1 MQIHHHHLSCS
12 LDPVVCTIQPLH
24 LSPCQKMWA
33 SFSILFLN
41 YFIVWYSWSLK
52 QLRRKPFQCLNHFLL
67 KLKFRQIVKL
77 AKWSPA
83 FNRLLQTHCYFSHAG
98 DHIWKQWRRELSWW
112 QSNRKTSHRGGYILQ
127 QETLKHRA
135 LH

>member
-1 MQIHHHHLSCS
+1 MQIPHHHSSYS
-12 LDPVVCTIQPLH
+12 LDLVVCTIQPLH

-52 QLRRKPFQCLNHFLL
+52 QLRRKSFLNHFLL

-77 AKWSPA
+77 SKWSLA
-83 FNRLLQTHCYFSHAG
+83 FNRLFQTHCCFSRVG

-112 QSNRKTSHRGGYILQ
+112 QSNRKTSHCVGYVLQ

-135 LH
+135 FH